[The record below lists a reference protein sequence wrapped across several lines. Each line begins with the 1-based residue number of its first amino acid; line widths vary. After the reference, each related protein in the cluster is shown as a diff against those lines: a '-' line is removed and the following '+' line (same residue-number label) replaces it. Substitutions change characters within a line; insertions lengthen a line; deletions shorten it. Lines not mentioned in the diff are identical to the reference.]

1 MIMRRIVAALS
12 AALAVVSIFTVLA
25 FNQHKPS
32 GTSVSHS
39 PTATTSAPTTRTS

>member
-1 MIMRRIVAALS
+1 MRRIVAALS

-25 FNQHKPS
+25 FSQHQHT

-39 PTATTSAPTTRTS
+39 PTATTSVPTTRTS

>member
-1 MIMRRIVAALS
+1 MRRIVAALS

-25 FNQHKPS
+25 FNQHKPT
-32 GTSVSHS
+32 GTSVVSHS